1 MGRQEWSRSVER
13 DRSVLE
19 RIRALLLAL
28 AALTHRSA
36 SLPVARRMHLLAILG
51 HGEAMARDFILAMAS
66 DPGAPARL
74 DAASDAA
81 TVKLVPE
88 AGDAAVLAARFRV
101 LALAL
106 GVMLALAGS
115 SRGFVSLLSPPP
127 TLSPGHKL
135 RQSQFTPLPALRAT
149 SPPARGEKSQRRQ
162 RCSFL
167 RTGQCARSLSALALT
182 RGSAHP

>member
-1 MGRQEWSRSVER
+1 MER
-13 DRSVLE
+13 DRNVLE
-19 RIRALLLAL
+19 RILALLLAL
-28 AALTHRSA
+28 AGLTDRA
-36 SLPVARRMHLLAILG
+36 AGLPTARRLQLLAVLG
-51 HGEAMARDFILAMAS
+51 HGETMARDLILAMAS
-66 DPGAPARL
+66 DLRPITPAEATARSPASVPYPCTPVREVD
-74 DAASDAA
+74 DAA
-81 TVKLVPE
+81 L
-88 AGDAAVLAARFRV
+88 LAARFRV

-127 TLSPGHKL
+127 TRSPGHKL